1 MAGTHPKFTV
11 VAGSVGLDDAE
22 SLPLAERAYELIRL
36 DILTFRLR
44 PGEKTSER
52 LLAERYGLGM
62 APIRSAL
69 PRLVQEGL
77 VEKTTERGTFIAPLT
92 LRAVRDKYQM
102 RFLLEPAAAELAAR
116 RGMDPASLDH
126 LREVCEA
133 QRPADDDDAVIH
145 VLLANRDFNIAI
157 AEATGNALL
166 AKTIRHLQNLSLRIL
181 FMGITPADVANFW
194 GDGPGKIRDAIVAR
208 NGPLARELYSAD
220 LAAGERWAM
229 RVIMGLPELEN
240 INLADLGTVRSRRPP
255 EP

>member
-1 MAGTHPKFTV
+1 MAGEHPKFTV
-11 VAGSVGLDDAE
+11 VDGSVGLDDPE

-52 LLAERYGLGM
+52 QLAERYGLGM

-77 VEKTTERGTFIAPLT
+77 VEKTGERGTFIAPLT
-92 LRAVRDKYQM
+92 LRAVRDTYQM
-102 RFLLEPAAAELAAR
+102 RFLLEPAAAKLAAT
-116 RGMDPASLDH
+116 RGMDSASLDR

-133 QRPADDDDAVIH
+133 ERPAEGDDAVVHI
-145 VLLANRDFNIAI
+145 LLANRDFNIAI

-166 AKTIRHLQNLSLRIL
+166 ARTIRHLQNLSLRIL
-181 FMGITPADVANFW
+181 FMGMKPADMASFW

-208 NGPLARELYSAD
+208 NGPLAQELYSAD
-220 LAAGERWAM
+220 LAAGESWAM
-229 RVIMGLPELEN
+229 RVIMDLPELEN

-255 EP
+255 